1 MRIRGIAFI
10 AAASVAIS
18 AQVSPAQPAAPAAAS
33 AKADGRT
40 LVAEIRR
47 LLAANYV
54 LPEVRPRL
62 DAILAKGLAEG
73 RYDVSDSSVLLDRIN
88 ADLTSVARD
97 KHLGLEYNPR
107 QSAELAAELA
117 AQPAGQPEDSG
128 PTPDQIRQAQRRN
141 HGFTEMKV
149 LPGNVRYVNMQ
160 GFVWVGPKSA
170 QAYDNVMRFLG
181 DGDAAIIDLRQNGGG
196 SPEAVQY
203 LVSHFMEPNRPL
215 VTFHMGANQ
224 VDRLS
229 TLATLPAGR
238 MVGKPLYVLT
248 SGRSASAAEEF
259 TGHVAG
265 FRLGELIGATTAGAG
280 FRNQFFPLPGGYLIS
295 ISVGRA
301 VLASTGKD
309 WEGVGIPPTTAV
321 DPEKALQVAQIH
333 AMRRLAAAAPPREKA
348 NYEATAAL
356 LAAQVDPVATALPLA
371 AYAGNFGDRKVSVE
385 NGRLALQREGGPK
398 LAMVPIG
405 PNLFT
410 FENDAMS
417 RVEYKVA
424 GNAATGFQLLR
435 GDGSK
440 VEATRTP

>member
-1 MRIRGIAFI
+1 MLVL
-10 AAASVAIS
+10 VAGL
-18 AQVSPAQPAAPAAAS
+18 ALLPAAAQAQAPAPP
-33 AKADGRT
+33 AKPAPAGGRT
-40 LVAEIRR
+40 VVAEMRR

-73 RYDVSDSSVLLDRIN
+73 RYDVSDPAVLLDRVN

-97 KHLGLEYNPR
+97 KHLSLEYNPR
-107 QSAELAAELA
+107 ESSDLAAALAAE
-117 AQPAGQPEDSG
+117 AGQPEESG
-128 PTPDQIRQAQRRN
+128 PSPEQIRQAQRRN

-170 QAYDNVMRFLG
+170 EAYDNVMRFLKE
-181 DGDAAIIDLRQNGGG
+181 GDAVIIDLRQNGGG
-196 SPEAVQY
+196 SPESVQY

-215 VTFHMGANQ
+215 MTFHMAGNQ
-224 VDRLS
+224 TDRTA
-229 TLATLPAGR
+229 TLANLPAGR

-248 SGRSASAAEEF
+248 SARSASAAEEF

-265 FRLGELIGATTAGAG
+265 YKLGELIGATTAGAG

-309 WEGVGIPPTTAV
+309 WEGVGIAPTTAV
-321 DPEKALQVAQIH
+321 DPEKALHLAQVH
-333 AMRRLAAAAPPREKA
+333 ALRRLASTAPPREKA
-348 NYEATAAL
+348 NYEASAAL

-371 AYAGNFGDRKVSVE
+371 AYAGNFGERKVSLE
-385 NGRLALQREGGPK
+385 NGRLAFQREGGPK
-398 LAMVPIG
+398 LVMIAIG
-405 PNLFT
+405 PNLFA
-410 FENDAMS
+410 FENDAMT
-417 RVEYKVA
+417 RVQYKVA
-424 GNAATGFQLLR
+424 GNAATGFELLR

-440 VEATRTP
+440 VEAVRTP

>member
-1 MRIRGIAFI
+1 MRIRGIAFM

-18 AQVSPAQPAAPAAAS
+18 SQVSPAQPAAPAAAP
-33 AKADGRT
+33 ARADGRT
-40 LVAEIRR
+40 VVAEMRR
-47 LLAANYV
+47 LLNANYV
-54 LPEVRPRL
+54 LPEVRPKL
-62 DAILAKGLAEG
+62 DAALAKGLAEG
-73 RYDVSDSSVLLDRIN
+73 RYNTSDPAVLLDRVN
-88 ADLTSVARD
+88 ADLTAIAHD
-97 KHLGLEYNPR
+97 KHLSLEYDPR
-107 QSAELAAELA
+107 QAAELAAELA
-117 AQPAGQPEDSG
+117 AQPAQQPEDSG
-128 PTPDQIRQAQRRN
+128 PSPEQIRQAQRRN

-170 QAYDNVMRFLG
+170 EAYDNVMRFLKE
-181 DGDAAIIDLRQNGGG
+181 GDAVIIDLRQNGGG
-196 SPEAVQY
+196 SPQSVQY

-215 VTFHMGANQ
+215 VTFHMGASQ

-229 TLATLPAGR
+229 TLPTLPAGR

-265 FRLGELIGATTAGAG
+265 YKLGELIGATTAGAG

-309 WEGVGIPPTTAV
+309 WEGVGIAPTTAS
-321 DPEKALQVAQIH
+321 DPEKALQLAQVH
-333 AMRRLAAAAPPREKA
+333 ALRRLASTAPPREKA
-348 NYEATAAL
+348 NYEATAAM

-371 AYAGNFGDRKVSVE
+371 AYAGNFGERKVSIE
-385 NGRLALQREGGPK
+385 NGRLAFQREGGPK
-398 LAMVPIG
+398 LAMVAIG
-405 PNLFT
+405 PNLFAL
-410 FENDAMS
+410 ENDAMT
-417 RVEYKVA
+417 RIEYKVA
-424 GNAATGFQLLR
+424 GNAATAFELQR

-440 VEATRTP
+440 VEAVRTP

>member
-1 MRIRGIAFI
+1 MRVRGIALI

-18 AQVSPAQPAAPAAAS
+18 SQMSPAQPGAPAAAP
-33 AKADGRT
+33 AKVDGRT
-40 LVAEIRR
+40 VVAEIRR

-54 LPEVRPRL
+54 LPEVRPKL
-62 DAILAKGLAEG
+62 DSILAKGLAEG
-73 RYDVSDSSVLLDRIN
+73 RYDTADPSVLLDRVN
-88 ADLTSVARD
+88 ADLTAVARD
-97 KHLGLEYNPR
+97 KHLSLEYNPR
-107 QSAELAAELA
+107 QAAEVA
-117 AQPAGQPEDSG
+117 AEPAGQPQDSG
-128 PTPDQIRQAQRRN
+128 PSPERIRQAQRRN

-160 GFVWVGPKSA
+160 GFVWVGPESA
-170 QAYDNVMRFLG
+170 LAHDNAMRFLKE
-181 DGDAAIIDLRQNGGG
+181 GDAAIIDLRQNGGG

-215 VTFHMGANQ
+215 MTFHMAGDQ
-224 VDRLS
+224 TDRTS

-248 SGRSASAAEEF
+248 SARSASAAEEF

-265 FRLGELIGATTAGAG
+265 YRLGELIGATTAGAG

-309 WEGVGIPPTTAV
+309 WEGVGIAPTTAT
-321 DPEKALQVAQIH
+321 DPEKALLVAQ
-333 AMRRLAAAAPPREKA
+333 ALALRRLASAAPPREKA

-356 LAAQVDPVATALPLA
+356 LAAQADPVATALPLS
-371 AYAGNFGDRKVSVE
+371 AYAGAFGDRTVSLE
-385 NGRLALQREGGPK
+385 NGRLAFQRVGGPK

-405 PNLFT
+405 PNLFA
-410 FENDAMS
+410 FENDATT

-424 GNAATGFQLLR
+424 GSAATGFELQR

-440 VEATRTP
+440 VEAVRTP

>member
-1 MRIRGIAFI
+1 MRVRGIAFI
-10 AAASVAIS
+10 AAASIAIS
-18 AQVSPAQPAAPAAAS
+18 SQVSPAQPGAGVTAAVP
-33 AKADGRT
+33 ADGRAV
-40 LVAEIRR
+40 VAEIRR

-54 LPEVRPRL
+54 LPDVRPKL
-62 DAILAKGLAEG
+62 DAILARGLAEG
-73 RYDVSDSSVLLDRIN
+73 RYDVSDPAVLLDRVN
-88 ADLTSVARD
+88 ADLTAVAHD
-97 KHLGLEYNPR
+97 KHLSIEYNPR
-107 QSAELAAELA
+107 QAAEIA
-117 AQPAGQPEDSG
+117 AAPADQPDDSG
-128 PTPDQIRQAQRRN
+128 PSPEQMRQAQRRN

-149 LPGNVRYVNMQ
+149 LPGNVRYVNLQ
-160 GFVWVGPKSA
+160 GFVWVGPMSA
-170 QAYDNVMRFLG
+170 EAYDNAMRFLKE
-181 DGDAAIIDLRQNGGG
+181 GDAAIIDLRQNGGG

-259 TGHVAG
+259 TGHIAG
-265 FRLGELIGATTAGAG
+265 YKLGELIGATTAGAG

-301 VLASTGKD
+301 ILASTGKD
-309 WEGVGIPPTTAV
+309 WEGVGIAPTTAI
-321 DPEKALQVAQIH
+321 DPEKALHVAQAH
-333 AMRRLAAAAPPREKA
+333 AMRRLASTAPPREKA

-371 AYAGNFGDRKVSVE
+371 AYAGDFGERKVSLD
-385 NGRLALQREGGPK
+385 NGRLAFQRQGGPK
-398 LAMVPIG
+398 SVMIPIG
-405 PNLFT
+405 PNLFA
-410 FENDAMS
+410 FENDATT

-424 GNAATGFQLLR
+424 GNAATGFDLLR

-440 VEATRTP
+440 LEAVRTP